1 MWVEFVLGSLMLR
14 EVFLRVIRFSPLRKK
29 KKITIYKFLMLV
41 LMKMV
46 TLIIIIM
53 IMKVIMT
60 VVITVNNNNNNNN
73 NNNSNLG
80 TAHILR
86 KVLLAKCIL
95 YYEGLWFCS
104 RCLRKMEDLR

>member
-1 MWVEFVLGSLMLR
+1 
-14 EVFLRVIRFSPLRKK
+14 
-29 KKITIYKFLMLV
+29 MLV
-41 LMKMV
+41 LMIMV
-46 TLIIIIM
+46 TLIIIVM

-60 VVITVNNNNNNNN
+60 MVITVNNNNNN

-86 KVLLAKCIL
+86 KVLLGKCTL

-104 RCLRKMEDLR
+104 QCLRKMEDLR

>member
-1 MWVEFVLGSLMLR
+1 
-14 EVFLRVIRFSPLRKK
+14 
-29 KKITIYKFLMLV
+29 MLV
-41 LMKMV
+41 LMIMV
-46 TLIIIIM
+46 TLIIIVM
-53 IMKVIMT
+53 IMKVIMKM
-60 VVITVNNNNNNNN
+60 VITVNNNNN

-86 KVLLAKCIL
+86 KVLLGKCTL

>member
-1 MWVEFVLGSLMLR
+1 
-14 EVFLRVIRFSPLRKK
+14 
-29 KKITIYKFLMLV
+29 MLV
-41 LMKMV
+41 LMIMV
-46 TLIIIIM
+46 TLIIIVM

-60 VVITVNNNNNNNN
+60 MLITVNNNNN

-86 KVLLAKCIL
+86 KVLLGKCTL

-104 RCLRKMEDLR
+104 QCLRKMEDLR

>member
-1 MWVEFVLGSLMLR
+1 
-14 EVFLRVIRFSPLRKK
+14 
-29 KKITIYKFLMLV
+29 MLV
-41 LMKMV
+41 LMIMV
-46 TLIIIIM
+46 TLIIIVM

-60 VVITVNNNNNNNN
+60 MVITVNNNNNN

-86 KVLLAKCIL
+86 KVLLGKCTL

-104 RCLRKMEDLR
+104 VSKKNGRP

>member
-1 MWVEFVLGSLMLR
+1 MWVEFVVGSPMLR
-14 EVFLRVIRFSPLRKK
+14 EVFLRVLRFSPLRKK
-29 KKITIYKFLMLV
+29 KITIYNFLMLV
-41 LMKMV
+41 LMIMV
-46 TLIIIIM
+46 TLIIIVM

-60 VVITVNNNNNNNN
+60 MVITVNNNNNN

-86 KVLLAKCIL
+86 KVLLGKCTL

-104 RCLRKMEDLR
+104 QCLRKMEDLR

>member
-1 MWVEFVLGSLMLR
+1 
-14 EVFLRVIRFSPLRKK
+14 
-29 KKITIYKFLMLV
+29 MLV
-41 LMKMV
+41 LMIMV
-46 TLIIIIM
+46 TLIIIVM

-60 VVITVNNNNNNNN
+60 MVITVNNNNNNNN

-86 KVLLAKCIL
+86 KVLLAKCTL
-95 YYEGLWFCS
+95 YYEGLRFCL

>member
-1 MWVEFVLGSLMLR
+1 
-14 EVFLRVIRFSPLRKK
+14 
-29 KKITIYKFLMLV
+29 MLV
-41 LMKMV
+41 LMIMV
-46 TLIIIIM
+46 TLIIIVM

-60 VVITVNNNNNNNN
+60 MVITVNNNNN

-86 KVLLAKCIL
+86 KVLLGKCTL

-104 RCLRKMEDLR
+104 QCLRKMEDLR

>member
-1 MWVEFVLGSLMLR
+1 
-14 EVFLRVIRFSPLRKK
+14 
-29 KKITIYKFLMLV
+29 MLV
-41 LMKMV
+41 LMIMV
-46 TLIIIIM
+46 TLIIIVM

-60 VVITVNNNNNNNN
+60 MVITVNNNNNNN

-86 KVLLAKCIL
+86 KVLLGKCTL

-104 RCLRKMEDLR
+104 QCLRKMEDLR

>member
-1 MWVEFVLGSLMLR
+1 
-14 EVFLRVIRFSPLRKK
+14 
-29 KKITIYKFLMLV
+29 MLV
-41 LMKMV
+41 LIIMV
-46 TLIIIIM
+46 TLIIIVM

-60 VVITVNNNNNNNN
+60 MVITVNNNNN

-86 KVLLAKCIL
+86 KVLLGKCTL

-104 RCLRKMEDLR
+104 QCLRKMEDLR